1 MEISI
6 IDELICR
13 ESYIPPQEGLKQ
25 EELISIWRNSI
36 WIFP

>member
-13 ESYIPPQEGLKQ
+13 ESYIPQEGLKQ